1 MTGLDFANLW
11 NNAPPEK
18 QNNTQQQQTAPK
30 QAQDSNQYIELRK
43 EYQQYIQFNKEMD
56 QQRRAVNK
64 MMIDLIK
71 ASKEGKPNDLL
82 DDSLKIISLLMRDE
96 AFYIQVKNN
105 LEENPHRKPK

>member
-1 MTGLDFANLW
+1 MTDLNFANLW

-18 QNNTQQQQTAPK
+18 QNNTQQQTAPK
-30 QAQDSNQYIELRK
+30 QKQDSNQYIELKK
-43 EYQQYIQFNKEMD
+43 EYQRYINFNRELD
-56 QQRRAVNK
+56 QQRKVVNK

-71 ASKEGKPNDLL
+71 ESKESKPDDLL